1 MSLLDKLYGQAKG
14 VGSGLDDMNKNL
26 ELMREE
32 DKKYYKTEKSYRNQV
47 QTQAKRER
55 QDRIRLT
62 TGVTET
68 LNKAGNIGK
77 PGNDSKVMGIL
88 TTALASVVVGV
99 LAAKGLKPNK
109 KKQEQPA
116 PAAAPPAA
124 PPSDPDKDDK
134 EKTKTASPA
143 SVAAAF
149 SGPSPKFGQ
158 DLAKSVVD
166 ILAAYK
172 VENDKLVKR
181 TKKLE
186 VQAAYSKTFSTE
198 GFSIWWFHWSCAKHG
213 TTSRET
219 FLY

>member
-55 QDRIRLT
+55 QDRVRLT

-116 PAAAPPAA
+116 PAGGPAAAPTSSTPTEEKKEDSMDTPSDNTATSDANVNGEAA
-124 PPSDPDKDDK
+124 PD
-134 EKTKTASPA
+134 
-143 SVAAAF
+143 
-149 SGPSPKFGQ
+149 Q
-158 DLAKSVVD
+158 AKVNENKVPEMDVD
-166 ILAAYK
+166 
-172 VENDKLVKR
+172 
-181 TKKLE
+181 
-186 VQAAYSKTFSTE
+186 
-198 GFSIWWFHWSCAKHG
+198 
-213 TTSRET
+213 
-219 FLY
+219 